1 MTTKFLTSRS
11 HRRGRAAALV
21 LTAATIPA
29 FLSISLLRANS
40 SVPPQERASESAPA
54 ALPSAALSGST
65 GDLAFSSYLGGQ
77 EWDEGT
83 GVATD
88 RDGNSVIAGFTLS
101 KDFPVKGADSRGH
114 ASVAIPDAFVTKVD
128 PDSGEI
134 VWSTQ
139 LGGVDMDAATAVTV
153 DKKGNAYVVGRTGSP
168 NFRTVDAMQNRL
180 AGHACTGEPCHDA
193 FVTKLSKDGRIVW
206 STYFG
211 GTLNEEAIGVAVDK
225 KSNVYLTG
233 VTDSFDLPVHNAFQS
248 RFQSPPCQGD
258 LPCPYDA
265 FVTKLAANG
274 QRIVYSTYLGGD
286 ATDIARG
293 IDVDKDGSAYVA
305 GSTGST
311 NFPRVSAFQSSMRG
325 EHCGPPPGEPCRQA
339 FLTKLT
345 PDGSDAAYSTY
356 LGGKEHDDAYGVAVD
371 ESRRAHVTGA
381 TQSPDFPTSNA
392 FQAALDNHAC
402 TSELPEEL
410 CDDGFVTKFD
420 RSGREL
426 VYSTY
431 LPGRAEDQGLT
442 IDVTR
447 KDEALVGGRTDSRD
461 FPVTPGAAQP
471 TFGGYIDGFAMKLR
485 PGGSPEWSSFLGGE
499 DADRVTGISAD
510 RSGAA
515 HTTGRTLSPDFRTVR
530 PFQPNL
536 KDKDYDAFLSVFE

>member
-1 MTTKFLTSRS
+1 MTTRPLTGRS
-11 HRRGRAAALV
+11 HRRVRAAALV
-21 LTAATIPA
+21 VAAATVPA
-29 FLSISLLRANS
+29 FFAATLLRADS
-40 SVPPQERASESAPA
+40 SVPPGSEAPA
-54 ALPSAALSGST
+54 AMPAANLPGSSA
-65 GDLAFSSYLGGQ
+65 DLVFSSYLGGQ

-88 RDGNSVIAGFTLS
+88 RDGDSIISGFTLS
-101 KDFPVKGADSRGH
+101 EDFPVKGANSRGH
-114 ASVAIPDAFVTKVD
+114 ASVAIPDAFVTKVN
-128 PDSGEI
+128 PDSGQI

-153 DKKGNAYVVGRTGSP
+153 DKLGNAYVVGRTGSP
-168 NFRTVDAMQNRL
+168 DFPTVNAMQNSL
-180 AGHACTGEPCHDA
+180 SGHACTGEPCHDA

-211 GTLNEEAIGVAVDK
+211 GTLNEEALGVAVDK

-233 VTDSFDLPVHNAFQS
+233 VTDSFDLPVRNALQS

-274 QRIVYSTYLGGD
+274 QRIEYSTYLGGN
-286 ATDIARG
+286 AADIARG
-293 IDVDKDGSAYVA
+293 LDVDKDGSAYVA

-311 NFPRVSAFQSSMRG
+311 DFPRVRAFESTTRG
-325 EHCGPPPGEPCRQA
+325 RHCGPPPGEPCRQA
-339 FLTKLT
+339 FLTKLSPNGT
-345 PDGSDAAYSTY
+345 TAVYSTY

-371 ESRRAHVTGA
+371 EHRQAHVTGS
-381 TQSPDFPTSNA
+381 TQSPDFPTRNA
-392 FQAALDNHAC
+392 FEPALDNHAC
-402 TSELPEEL
+402 TSDLPEEL
-410 CDDGFVTKFD
+410 CDDGFVTKFN
-420 RSGREL
+420 RSGQEL

-431 LPGRAEDQGLT
+431 LAGRAEDQGLS

-447 KDEALVGGRTDSRD
+447 KGQALVGGRTDSMD
-461 FPVTPGAAQP
+461 FPVTTGAAQP
-471 TFGGYIDGFAMKLR
+471 KFGGYIDGFAMKLR
-485 PGGSPEWSSFLGGE
+485 PGGSPIWSSFLGGK

-515 HTTGRTLSPDFRTVR
+515 HTTGRTLSPNFPTVR
-530 PFQPNL
+530 PFQPTL
-536 KDKDYDAFLSVFE
+536 KDQDYDAFLSVIK